1 MNMNRIGRKLKSLLP
16 GDIKDT
22 DIVIALMGPTG
33 SGKSTFIDVATEQ
46 DGKTVGHG
54 LESKTSDIRAVR
66 YKHPAM
72 NEEVVLVDTPGF
84 DDTHKPDTEILKL
97 IAEWLKDTYKKD
109 KKLTAI
115 LYLHRISDNRMA
127 GSPLR
132 NLKMFNQLCGDGA
145 LTNVVLVTTM
155 WSKVRREVGEQR
167 QQDLQNNFWKDMLVG
182 DKAATTA
189 RFDMTYDSAWAVIT
203 GKSSG
208 ERHELLVQEEM
219 VDLDRRLSETKAG
232 KMLFKELQTVLA
244 KQQETMRKLKEQAG
258 TQSDQELV
266 KELEREYDDMQE
278 RWRATLDEA
287 QKMKIPI
294 GRRLVLFFSMSK
306 KPQSKPVGTPEQ

>member
-1 MNMNRIGRKLKSLLP
+1 
-16 GDIKDT
+16 
-22 DIVIALMGPTG
+22 
-33 SGKSTFIDVATEQ
+33 
-46 DGKTVGHG
+46 
-54 LESKTSDIRAVR
+54 
-66 YKHPAM
+66 
-72 NEEVVLVDTPGF
+72 
-84 DDTHKPDTEILKL
+84 
-97 IAEWLKDTYKKD
+97 
-109 KKLTAI
+109 
-115 LYLHRISDNRMA
+115 
-127 GSPLR
+127 
-132 NLKMFNQLCGDGA
+132 
-145 LTNVVLVTTM
+145 M

-182 DKAATTA
+182 DSAATTA